1 MRKNQ
6 ELETIGEEK
15 AEFDADH
22 IRIADDLLPA
32 PGLLP
37 HAQTAPPELAEEQLD
52 DEHIVQKG
60 SSATLSQWQLIS
72 LRFSKHH
79 IAKASLL
86 LLLVL
91 YTIAIF
97 AEFVAPYTRG
107 WNDVQKIYAPPQLPK
122 FNLSN
127 GFYTEKVTREI
138 EPVTLKNY
146 YLKTNKVVPL
156 GFFVKGEPYKMW
168 GLLPMDRHLFGV
180 RDASASGNTFYFLGA
195 DKYGRDVWSRAVY
208 GARISL
214 SIGIV
219 SIISTFFL
227 GAILGGISG
236 YVGGAADN
244 FIQRI
249 IEVINSFPHLPLWL
263 AFAAVLPS
271 DWSPLQTYFAITMV
285 LSLLGWTGLA
295 RVVRGKIL
303 SLREEDYAVAAR
315 LMGANHSRI
324 IFRHLLPG
332 FASHIIVSLSLSVP
346 GMILGETALSF
357 LGLGLRAPVVSWGVM
372 LQDCLNIDVVA
383 NYPWLLTPVIMIV
396 LTVLAFNFFG
406 DGMRDAADPYSSR

>member
-1 MRKNQ
+1 MRKAH
-6 ELETIGEEK
+6 ELEAGEEDK
-15 AEFDADH
+15 AAFDSEH
-22 IRIADDLLPA
+22 IRVPSDLLPE

-37 HAQTAPPELAEEQLD
+37 HTAPEAPELAEEHLTP
-52 DEHIVQKG
+52 EFVPEKAG
-60 SSATLSQWQLIS
+60 RATLSQSQLIA
-72 LRFSKHH
+72 LRFSKHRL
-79 IAKASLL
+79 AVASMLL
-86 LLLVL
+86 LIVL
-91 YTIAIF
+91 YSLALF
-97 AEFVAPYTRG
+97 AEFAAPYTRN
-107 WNDVQKIYAPPQLPK
+107 WNNVGMIYAPPQLPK
-122 FNLSN
+122 WSLQH
-127 GFYTEKVTREI
+127 GLYTENVTREI
-138 EPVTLKNY
+138 DPITLKNY
-146 YLKTNKVVPL
+146 YLKTNDVVPL
-156 GFFVKGEPYKMW
+156 GFFVKGEPYKFW
-168 GLLPMDRHLFGV
+168 GLFPADRHLFGV
-180 RDASASGNTFYFLGA
+180 RDAKTNGGTFFFLGA
-195 DKYGRDVWSRAVY
+195 DKYGRDIWSRVVY

-214 SIGIV
+214 SIGVV
-219 SIISTFFL
+219 SIISTFLL

-236 YVGGAADN
+236 YVGGRADT
-244 FIQRI
+244 FIQRT

-271 DWSPLQTYFAITMV
+271 DWSPLQTYFAITLV
-285 LSLLGWTGLA
+285 LSLLSWTGLA

-315 LMGANHSRI
+315 LMGASHGRI

-357 LGLGLRAPVVSWGVM
+357 LGLGLRPPVVSWGVM

-383 NYPWLLTPVIMIV
+383 NYPWLLMPVVMIV